1 MEQNNMKIKI
11 NINGEYIPATLEVL
25 DGVMI
30 VSPKEEKVDVSQFI
44 TGDIITCGWDEKDKS
59 CSWVSILDGRIEEY
73 DGRYFIEEF
82 CNMYLDERNNPLCT
96 EHDSSDAATWVR
108 YATEEEK
115 QKLIDALAKE
125 GKAWDAEKKAVV
137 ELKWKPRIGDVYY
150 SPLYTNN
157 KVFSPCCYSWNNS
170 SFDTNLQ
177 NRDWVFRTE
186 EECEAFCKRLNK
198 AVSNIKP

>member
-1 MEQNNMKIKI
+1 MEIIINN
-11 NINGEYIPATLEVL
+11 NGERIPATLEVV

-44 TGDIITCGWDEKDKS
+44 TGDIITCGWDENGKS

-82 CNMYLDERNNPLCT
+82 CYMYLSERNNPLCT

-115 QKLIDALAKE
+115 QKLFDALAKE
-125 GKAWDAEKKAVV
+125 GKAWDAEKKEVV
-137 ELKWKPRIGDVYY
+137 DVKWKPKDGDIYY
-150 SPLYTNN
+150 SPLYTN
-157 KVFSPCCYSWNNS
+157 VSCFSSCCYLWDNS
-170 SFDTNLQ
+170 PFDTNLY
-177 NRDWVFRTE
+177 NRNWCFKTR
-186 EECEAFCKRLNK
+186 EACDEFCQKLNDCI
-198 AVSNIKP
+198 SSINP